1 MTKLHPYL
9 QRDGVAGLVK
19 YLDSPGRS
27 RATRL
32 LLTIDEKF
40 IGAVQFARDFA
51 AFESRIKNEPLPH
64 VAREVYD
71 YLGMDLRLDNLPDV
85 FSQENQPAILMGI
98 NHEAIIEPIFLVSL
112 LDRLDIRFLGMKV
125 FQYLGPYIADY
136 IFPVLPKKIATDYR
150 GSSKAT
156 ISNRLDPVYQL
167 YKMEN
172 RTLEEISHLNQQA
185 IENSTEHVAN
195 GGALMMYPCG
205 GRPIDSAW
213 YSGLGKILSGLD
225 PKNLASTPIF
235 PIRMTGLSRRFVY
248 RKINRAAFKRQRRD
262 SVYLNIL
269 APIYVPSELSGSR
282 AEILLDYVAGE
293 TESRLR
299 SGTISAS
306 SDEMFCF
313 PPKNNISYMP
323 ENPPVNLQQGS

>member
-19 YLDSPGRS
+19 YLDSPSRS
-27 RATRL
+27 LATRL
-32 LLTIDEKF
+32 LLAIDDKF
-40 IGAVQFARDFA
+40 VGAVQFARDFA

-71 YLGMDLRLDNLPDV
+71 YLGMDLKLDNLPDV
-85 FSQENQPAILMGI
+85 FSQENQSVILMGI

-125 FQYLGPYIADY
+125 FQYLGPSVADY

-150 GSSKAT
+150 GSSRVT
-156 ISNRLDPVYQL
+156 INNRLDPVYQL
-167 YKMEN
+167 YTMEN
-172 RTLEEISHLNQQA
+172 RTLKEISQLNQQS

-225 PKNLASTPIF
+225 PEKLATTPVY

-248 RKINRAAFKRQRRD
+248 RKINRAAFGRQRKD
-262 SVYLNIL
+262 SVYMNIL
-269 APIYVPSELSGSR
+269 APIFVPSELSGSR
-282 AEILLDYVAGE
+282 AEIVLDYVAGE

-299 SGTISAS
+299 SSTISAS
-306 SDEMFCF
+306 PDQMFCF
-313 PPKNNISYMP
+313 PLKNDISYVAD
-323 ENPPVNLQQGS
+323 NPPVNLQQHS